1 MNDDPIYEPPNDD
14 DANNNDDDDNSSIYD
29 LGAKAINSLPRE
41 QAIQGVQA
49 FQTIK
54 DKLKNFLAPFAQD
67 GKIVGKEDVEK
78 FFQEMKK

>member
-14 DANNNDDDDNSSIYD
+14 EIDPEDDDNSSIYD

-49 FQTIK
+49 FQDIK
-54 DKLKNFLAPFAQD
+54 TKLKDFLAPFAQD
-67 GKIVGKEDVEK
+67 GKIVGKDDVEN
-78 FFQEMKK
+78 FFKNIQK